1 MKQTTYTFTYILLT
15 LLLLALVVLLYI
27 YIQVVWQKQSEP
39 VVSDTPAAS
48 EANGLSEAERRDI
61 MNIPNPDAKTVDS
74 ETRTALMNTAN
85 ESNAPALSAE
95 ERAAIMSQ

>member
-1 MKQTTYTFTYILLT
+1 MEQKTHTLTYVLLT

-27 YIQVVWQKQSEP
+27 YIQVIWQKQSEP
-39 VVSDTPAAS
+39 VVNEAPAAT

-61 MNIPNPDAKTVDS
+61 MNIPNPNAETIDP
-74 ETRTALMNTAN
+74 ETRTTLMNAAN
-85 ESNAPALSAE
+85 ESTAPALTAE